1 MSELTHVRHR
11 SMQDIERDPP
21 NPLLRATLYVVA
33 GLFVLMLGWSYFG
46 QLDIIATAP
55 GRLVSQSL
63 LQIVQPAESGIVK
76 EILVRE
82 GDRVRAGQVLARMD
96 ERLQQ
101 ADSRQVEN
109 ELVLR
114 HATLRRIDTELQG
127 GASLRRG
134 TEPAEVFL
142 QVQAQLR
149 ARRQAQQDALA
160 AERAVMHKAEQELRI
175 AQELESK
182 IARTLPIYA
191 EHEQVYARLQR
202 EGFAGRMMH
211 LDKQRELVEKEQ
223 ELRAQRHAI
232 ESARATIEQSRR
244 KHEQIQSNY
253 RRDLEIEKVDIAAQ
267 IRKLEQ
273 DMAKH
278 SHRNALLELKAPR
291 DGTVKDLATH
301 TVGSVLQPG
310 TVLMTLVPADEPLRA
325 EVWVSHEDAGFVRV
339 GQSATI
345 KLATYPFQKYGTI
358 TGQVM
363 LVSPDAADA
372 QQHAP
377 PMTPGGKAGQHSNGG
392 YKALVYLER
401 SHLELEGKPF
411 ALSPGMQLAAEINL
425 GTRTVLDYLL
435 SPVRKTAAE
444 AGRER

>member
-1 MSELTHVRHR
+1 MHGR
-11 SMQDIERDPP
+11 SMADIEREAPCV
-21 NPLLRATLYVVA
+21 LSRATLYVVG
-33 GLFVLMLGWSYFG
+33 GLFTLMLGWSYFG

-55 GRLVSQSL
+55 GRLVPQSL
-63 LQIVQPAESGIVK
+63 LQIVQPAESGIVR
-76 EILVRE
+76 ELLVRE
-82 GDRVRAGQVLARMD
+82 GDKVRAGQVLARMD
-96 ERLQQ
+96 ERIQQ
-101 ADSRQVEN
+101 AETRQVED

-114 HATLRRIDTELQG
+114 QATLRRIDAELLG
-127 GASLRRG
+127 SDSLPRG
-134 TEPAEVFL
+134 TEPTPVFL
-142 QVQAQLR
+142 QIQAQLR

-160 AERAVMHKAEQELRI
+160 AERSVMNKAEQDLRI
-175 AQELESK
+175 ALEQEAKLAQT
-182 IARTLPIYA
+182 IPVYI
-191 EHEQVYARLQR
+191 EHERVYARLQR

-232 ESARATIEQSRR
+232 ESVRATIEQSRR
-244 KHEQIQSNY
+244 KQEQLRSNY
-253 RRDLEIEKVDIAAQ
+253 RRDLEIEKGDIAAR

-278 SHRNALLELKAPR
+278 AHRNALLELKAPR

-358 TGQVM
+358 TGEIM
-363 LVSPDAADA
+363 LVSPDAAEV
-372 QQHAP
+372 QHPAP
-377 PMTPGGKAGQHSNGG
+377 PMASGGKASQHPSGG
-392 YKALVYLER
+392 YKALLNLER
-401 SHLELEGKPF
+401 PHLEFDGKHF

-425 GTRTVLDYLL
+425 GTRTVLEYLL
-435 SPVRKTAAE
+435 SPVRRTAAE